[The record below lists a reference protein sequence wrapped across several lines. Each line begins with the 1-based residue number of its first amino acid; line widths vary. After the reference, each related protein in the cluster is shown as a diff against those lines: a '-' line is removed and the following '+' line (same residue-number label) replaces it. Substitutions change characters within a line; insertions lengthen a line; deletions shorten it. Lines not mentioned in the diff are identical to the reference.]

1 MPRVFFTISYG
12 IKPEAREGYDALV
25 TKVKNHLTTVAKKN
39 YAVFEVKGKKNQFME
54 LFISE
59 SVEEFDA
66 LDNLDPESE
75 ALIGQ
80 IEEFTDAEG
89 MKYATYIEKM

>member
-12 IKPEAREGYDALV
+12 IKPEARDAYDALV
-25 TKVKNHLTTVAKKN
+25 TNLKNHLTTVAQKN
-39 YAVFEVKGKKNQFME
+39 YSVFEVKGKKNQFME

-59 SVEEFDA
+59 SVEEFDV

-75 ALIGQ
+75 ALIAQ
-80 IEEFTDAEG
+80 IEEYTDAEG
-89 MKYATYIEKM
+89 MKYATYVEKA